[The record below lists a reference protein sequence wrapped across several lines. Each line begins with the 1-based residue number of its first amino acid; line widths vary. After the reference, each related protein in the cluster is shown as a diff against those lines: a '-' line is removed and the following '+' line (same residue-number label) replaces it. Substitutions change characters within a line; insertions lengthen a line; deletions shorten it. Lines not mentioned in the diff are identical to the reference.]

1 MDIFT
6 LAKIFS
12 VWKGYVYAYVQPI
25 TSEDAGVEVTEKLS
39 EILGKND
46 FVSSVTQYNG
56 VTYAYVSKS
65 FPEGTESEDFRFVG
79 NIEEG
84 LTEYSDQQ
92 AAAMRQQIETEQQNQ
107 EQESEEQQDAS

>member
-12 VWKGYVYAYVQPI
+12 VWKGCVYAYIQPI
-25 TSEDAGVEVTEKLS
+25 SGGDAGVEVTEKIS

-56 VTYAYVSKS
+56 MIYAYVSEP
-65 FPEGTESEDFRFVG
+65 FPEGVESSDFRFVG
-79 NIEEG
+79 DIEQG
-84 LTEYSDQQ
+84 LREYSDQQ
-92 AAAMRQQIETEQQNQ
+92 AAAMRQQAEAEQQNQ
-107 EQESEEQQDAS
+107 EQESGEQQDAS

>member
-12 VWKGYVYAYVQPI
+12 VWKGYVYAYVTPI
-25 TSEDAGVEVTEKLS
+25 SGEDAGIEVTEKLS

-56 VTYAYVSKS
+56 MIYAYVSEP
-65 FPEGTESEDFRFVG
+65 FPEDAESEDFRFVG
-79 NIEEG
+79 DIEQG

-92 AAAMRQQIETEQQNQ
+92 AAAMRQQAEAEQQNQ